1 MDDLDR
7 NILALLGADARLSV
21 ATLARRLKVARSTL
35 QARLERLETSGV
47 IAGYTLRLG
56 EAARGIRLRATM
68 LISTEQRSLPAL
80 LSRLKA
86 TPEVERVLTC
96 AGRFDVMVQLAAADP
111 AALDHALGQIAALPG
126 ITQAE
131 TLVHLATRLDRTA

>member
-35 QARLERLETSGV
+35 QARLERLESSGV

-56 EAARGIRLRATM
+56 DQARTTRLHATA
-68 LISTEQRSLPAL
+68 LLATEPRSLPAL
-80 LSRLKA
+80 LTRLKA
-86 TPEVERVLTC
+86 IPEVERVQTC
-96 AGRFDVMVQLAAADP
+96 AGRFDVMVQIAAADP
-111 AALDHALGQIAALPG
+111 ASLDHTMGQIVALPG

-131 TLVHLATRLDRTA
+131 TLVHLATRLERSA